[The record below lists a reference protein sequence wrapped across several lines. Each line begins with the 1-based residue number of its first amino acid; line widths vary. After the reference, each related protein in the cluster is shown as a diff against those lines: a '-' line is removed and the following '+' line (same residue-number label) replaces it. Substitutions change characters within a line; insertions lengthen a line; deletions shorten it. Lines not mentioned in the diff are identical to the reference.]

1 VPPAVPLASAPP
13 GADAARAAAE
23 AEAVPAALLAGGTDG
38 AERLIPR
45 PDWHEYFM
53 AMAKVVST
61 RSTCSSRPVGC
72 VIVRD
77 NRILVTGY
85 NGVPPGEAH
94 CTDMS
99 SGGRLYCARRER
111 GIPDRSKLEHCRSLH
126 AEENALALADSNG
139 LTARLEGATL
149 YSTLSPCIRCI
160 RNLASHRIARV
171 YYELAYNSVDKA
183 RDREWEELARGSFE
197 VFEALTISPDSL
209 HKIVW
214 SILTQTSRR
223 LLPSG

>member
-1 VPPAVPLASAPP
+1 M
-13 GADAARAAAE
+13 AREAAE
-23 AEAVPAALLAGGTDG
+23 AIPAALRSCGPDG

-45 PDWHEYFM
+45 PGWHEYFM

-85 NGVPPGEAH
+85 NGAPPGEPH
-94 CTDMS
+94 CTDMN

-126 AEENALALADSNG
+126 AEENALALADGMG
-139 LTARLEGATL
+139 LAPRLEGATL

-160 RNLASHRIARV
+160 GNLASHKVARV
-171 YYELAYNSVDKA
+171 YYEMAYGSVDMT
-183 RDREWEELARGSFE
+183 RDREWEELARDSFE
-197 VFEALTISPDSL
+197 VFEELAISPGSL

-214 SILTQTSRR
+214 SILTPTSRR